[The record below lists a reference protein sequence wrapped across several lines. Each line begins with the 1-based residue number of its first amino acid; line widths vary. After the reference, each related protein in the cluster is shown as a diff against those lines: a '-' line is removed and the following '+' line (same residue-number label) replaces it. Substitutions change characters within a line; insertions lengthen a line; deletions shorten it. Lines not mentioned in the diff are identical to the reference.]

1 MVILGIDPGSLVTG
15 YGVIEAAN
23 GTIRLLEYNVVKNR
37 SSHSMPLRLK
47 AIYSSLCKVIERTH
61 PDELAI
67 ETAFYGKNV
76 QSALKIGHARGVSI
90 LAAVN
95 YELPTTEYSPREIK
109 KAVVGNGGASKE
121 QVQFMVRRL
130 LRLRETPKFFD
141 ATDALAV
148 AICHVLHSEATRR
161 RELRVPADGTRSA
174 KTRQRNGKAVTDWK
188 TFISKHPH
196 RVKRA

>member
-1 MVILGIDPGSLVTG
+1 MVILGIDPGSIITG
-15 YGVIEAAN
+15 YGVIEVAD
-23 GTIRLLEYNVVKNR
+23 GTVRLLEYNVVRNR

-47 AIYSSLCKVIERTH
+47 AIYSSLCDVIERTH

-67 ETAFYGKNV
+67 ETAFYGKNA

-95 YELPTTEYSPREIK
+95 HELPTREYSPREVK

-130 LRLRETPKFFD
+130 LQLREAPKFFD

-148 AICHVLHSEATRR
+148 AICHVLRTGANKT
-161 RELRVPADGTRSA
+161 LRLTGAR
-174 KTRQRNGKAVTDWK
+174 KKHDWK
-188 TFISKHPH
+188 EFVSNNPD